1 MGALKNEARSK
12 SYHKVDGVVG
22 GDILFPLNI
31 SLEAKI
37 QEIEWRF
44 KSEMLQLLS
53 LGPGSHSFLWYN
65 PLDRYKK
72 RLDAMKDAS
81 LIIRNVTLK
90 DSGLYEARIIFISG
104 MFSVWSF
111 ALSVYE
117 PLPVPQIRIQ
127 SQRLTPLWCN
137 ITMDCQVSGSRKAIT
152 MTWKSWNPLNQ
163 LNLSELSEVSPD
175 SRTLS
180 LSLPMSQSNS
190 LITCLASNPMEQ
202 RNTTINL
209 KYICAL
215 RDIFASNKTLE
226 ESVNVYSYPWKW
238 ILLWKG
244 LLLLGILLWILG
256 MRFTVDKKQATKGRT
271 KKLKF
276 NKPRSCQIGKDMSLS
291 DKEQQSPYP
300 ILPVSQSLME
310 KKSTR
315 QPTKILQS

>member
-1 MGALKNEARSK
+1 MVRMRILQLLLLFLQSQIGTPKNEASSS
-12 SYHKVDGVVG
+12 SYHKVDVVVG

-31 SLEAKI
+31 SLDAEI

-90 DSGLYEARIIFISG
+90 DSGLYEARIIFVSG
-104 MFSVWSF
+104 MFNVRSF

-117 PLPVPQIRIQ
+117 PLPVPQIHIQ
-127 SQRLTPLWCN
+127 SQCLTPLWCN
-137 ITMDCQVSGSRKAIT
+137 ITMDCQVSEPGKAVT
-152 MTWKSWNPLNQ
+152 VTWKSWNLLSQ
-163 LNLSELSEVSPD
+163 LNLSELSEVSPN

-180 LSLPMSQSNS
+180 LSLPMGQSNS

-202 RNTTINL
+202 RNTTIDL

-215 RDIFASNKTLE
+215 RDIFASNKTPQ
-226 ESVNVYSYPWKW
+226 ESVNVYSCPLKW

-244 LLLLGILLWILG
+244 LLLLGILLWITG
-256 MRFTVDKKQATKGRT
+256 YQVHCGQETNHKWT
-271 KKLKF
+271 
-276 NKPRSCQIGKDMSLS
+276 N
-291 DKEQQSPYP
+291 
-300 ILPVSQSLME
+300 
-310 KKSTR
+310 
-315 QPTKILQS
+315 